1 MWHRSFP
8 TVTPVTESPP
18 RENPDCEQ
26 TTAPS
31 VTPSVPPEEL
41 SGRSKI
47 EIDSVS
53 RTYASD
59 AGDIVALQDIDF
71 EIAPREFVSVVGP
84 SGCGKSTLLRCI
96 GGLIPPTSGEI
107 RIGGQVVT
115 EPDPRIGYVFQKA
128 VLLPWRT
135 VEDNVMLPFEV
146 AGRPTEA
153 NRDKALEVLEMVG
166 LSEYLKH
173 RPTELSGGMQQRV
186 SVARALATEPSIL
199 LMDEPFGA
207 LDAQTRDSMNVELL
221 RIWNEAQTTVVFVTH
236 DIGEALFLSDRVMV
250 MTARPGRVHDIVEVD
265 IDRPRAFEQVEL
277 DERFWSLRQR
287 IRGELQ

>member
-1 MWHRSFP
+1 M
-8 TVTPVTESPP
+8 
-18 RENPDCEQ
+18 
-26 TTAPS
+26 
-31 VTPSVPPEEL
+31 TPSAPPEEL
-41 SGRSKI
+41 SGRSNI

-59 AGDIVALQDIDF
+59 AGDIVALKDIDF
-71 EIAPREFVSVVGP
+71 EIAPREFVSIVGP

-96 GGLIPPTSGEI
+96 GGLILPTLGEI

-135 VEDNVMLPFEV
+135 VEDNVMLPFEI

-153 NRDKALEVLEMVG
+153 NRDKAREVLEMVG

>member
-1 MWHRSFP
+1 M
-8 TVTPVTESPP
+8 
-18 RENPDCEQ
+18 
-26 TTAPS
+26 
-31 VTPSVPPEEL
+31 TPSVPPEEL

>member
-1 MWHRSFP
+1 M
-8 TVTPVTESPP
+8 
-18 RENPDCEQ
+18 
-26 TTAPS
+26 
-31 VTPSVPPEEL
+31 TPSVPPEEH

-135 VEDNVMLPFEV
+135 VEDNVILPFEV
-146 AGRPTEA
+146 DGRPTEA